1 MNTTRPLPGAEAV
14 AQIKDGPDADADT
27 LAALAHAWDDRRGL
41 IGWLSA
47 IDHKTIAR
55 RFMVTTF
62 VFFLLAGLMALVM
75 RTQLARPQSHV
86 VGPDMY
92 DQLFTIH
99 GTAMMFLFAVP
110 VMQAV
115 AMYLIPLLIGAR
127 SVAFPRMN
135 AYAYWV
141 FLFGGFT
148 LFIAF
153 ALGAGPRSGWFS
165 YVPLA
170 GPDYSTGKSS
180 DIWAQM
186 ITFSELS
193 ALLVAVILITTILK
207 MRAPGMSLNRMPLF
221 AWATLVTQ
229 FMVLFA
235 MPAVMLAST
244 ALILDRLVGTQFYNP
259 SLGGDVLLWQH
270 LFWFFGH
277 PEVYL
282 IFIPAL
288 GFMS

>member
-1 MNTTRPLPGAEAV
+1 MAEHTPMSTTEPLLGPEAV
-14 AQIKDGPDADADT
+14 AQIKDGPDADAAR
-27 LAALAHAWDDRRGL
+27 LAALAHTWADRGGV
-41 IGWLSA
+41 IGWFSA
-47 IDHKTIAR
+47 IDHKSIAR

-62 VFFLLAGLMALVM
+62 VFFLLAGLMALVV
-75 RTQLARPQSHV
+75 RTQLARPASHV

-92 DQLFTIH
+92 DQLFTTH

-115 AMYLIPLLIGAR
+115 AMYLIPLQVGAR

-141 FLFGGFT
+141 FLFGGLT

-170 GPDYSTGKSS
+170 GPDYATGKGS

-186 ITFSELS
+186 ITFTELS
-193 ALLVAVILITTILK
+193 ALLIAVVLISTILK
-207 MRAPGMSLNRMPLF
+207 MRA
-221 AWATLVTQ
+221 
-229 FMVLFA
+229 
-235 MPAVMLAST
+235 
-244 ALILDRLVGTQFYNP
+244 
-259 SLGGDVLLWQH
+259 
-270 LFWFFGH
+270 
-277 PEVYL
+277 
-282 IFIPAL
+282 
-288 GFMS
+288 